1 MLLVVVQ
8 VIDHLEEEKA
18 RGQLCVSVRLKAEEA
33 APGGHEAVT
42 ALEWGHL
49 EDLSGYFMNCRT
61 EDVVLKGVLGSFY
74 PTETT
79 AGGAVLEPP
88 GSGPAIQEGSDE
100 HHSNSGRC
108 YLPRSL

>member
-1 MLLVVVQ
+1 MFFVVVQ

-49 EDLSGYFMNCRT
+49 EDLSGYFMNCRAK
-61 EDVVLKGVLGSFY
+61 DVMFKRVLSSFD
-74 PTETT
+74 PT
-79 AGGAVLEPP
+79 
-88 GSGPAIQEGSDE
+88 
-100 HHSNSGRC
+100 
-108 YLPRSL
+108 